1 VVGPLVLLRE
11 HAADAQE
18 WRGRLQE
25 CVQWVSRT
33 ITRAAHLALLAV
45 GPALALMSNASVRH
59 WIVEMALNVAVV
71 GGFVAAPVLSLTA
84 WVGLTLPAQMPL
96 HQASS
101 GLFVAALVWVSV
113 AVVIAHLHEGAGQ
126 SGQSGQTGRDPQ

>member
-1 VVGPLVLLRE
+1 LVLLRE

-25 CVQWVSRT
+25 RAQWVSR
-33 ITRAAHLALLAV
+33 IIARAAHVALLAV

-59 WIVEMALNVAVV
+59 WIVEMVINVAVV
-71 GGFVAAPVLSLTA
+71 GGFVAAPALSLIA
-84 WVGLTLPAQMPL
+84 WVGLALPQQMPL

-101 GLFVAALVWVSV
+101 GLFVAALVWVCI
-113 AVVIAHLHEGAGQ
+113 AVVIAHMREGAGQ
-126 SGQSGQTGRDPQ
+126 SVQPGRDPE